1 MTKHKRKQEY
11 HALIGKELEIR
22 RNELFPNGHPC
33 GWERSLKVNA
43 SLEVRSEC
51 ALTPDL
57 NYCIYTGL
65 QRKDLDYEVCPV
77 YLAKL
82 KEWHSELKR

>member
-1 MTKHKRKQEY
+1 MTKHY
-11 HALIGKELEIR
+11 HRLLADEILKR

-33 GWERSLKVNA
+33 GWERTLKVNQ

-51 ALTPDL
+51 ALNNMKPCVY
-57 NYCIYTGL
+57 NGL
-65 QRKDLDYEVCPV
+65 QRLDVDYFNCPV
-77 YLAKL
+77 YLTKL

>member
-1 MTKHKRKQEY
+1 MKV
-11 HALIGKELEIR
+11 LDEILKR

-33 GWERSLKVNA
+33 GWERTLKVNQ

-51 ALTPDL
+51 ALNNMKL
-57 NYCIYTGL
+57 CVYNGL
-65 QRKDLDYEVCPV
+65 QRLDVDYFNCPV

>member
-1 MTKHKRKQEY
+1 MTKYY
-11 HALIGKELEIR
+11 HRLVDHEFDKR

-33 GWERSLKVNA
+33 GWERMFKVNQ
-43 SLEVRSEC
+43 SLEIRSQC
-51 ALTPDL
+51 ALDNMKPCVY
-57 NYCIYTGL
+57 NGL
-65 QRKDLDYEVCPV
+65 QRLDVDYFQCPI

>member
-1 MTKHKRKQEY
+1 MTKHY
-11 HALIGKELEIR
+11 HRLLADEILKR

-33 GWERSLKVNA
+33 GWERTLKVNQ

-51 ALTPDL
+51 ALNNMKL
-57 NYCIYTGL
+57 CVYNGL
-65 QRKDLDYEVCPV
+65 QRLDVDYFNCPV

>member
-1 MTKHKRKQEY
+1 MTKHY
-11 HALIGKELEIR
+11 HRLQAEEILKR

-33 GWERSLKVNA
+33 GWERTLSVNQ
-43 SLEVRSEC
+43 SLEVRSQC
-51 ALTPDL
+51 ALTDL
-57 NYCIYTGL
+57 SPCVYNCMKRTE
-65 QRKDLDYEVCPV
+65 LDYNQCPV